1 MIQDIT
7 YGYDQ
12 IKQPFFIWKER
23 FRDPRTMIN
32 NHYHDA
38 YEIYYLLE
46 GERYYFIKDR
56 TYHVQKGD
64 LILIDINELHKT
76 MDAPF
81 PVHERILLNFKKKFL
96 PLNLSEAAGESLFTC
111 FHQNINLLRLH
122 REEQDFIKAILL
134 KMVAEEKTSRPDS
147 LLYLQILLTELLIFL
162 SRQSAQKPA
171 ANFPFPNPTHQK
183 ISEIVGYLNDHYYQN
198 LSLNMLSEHFFI
210 SKYYL
215 SRTFKEVTG
224 FTLVEYLNSVKTKEA
239 QKLLNTTTLS
249 ITEISAKVGFE
260 SITHFGRVF
269 KSITGSSPL
278 QYRKNS
284 RTAGERS
291 Q

>member
-1 MIQDIT
+1 MQAIN

-23 FRDPRTMIN
+23 FRDPRTMTSK
-32 NHYHDA
+32 HYHDA

-56 TYHVQKGD
+56 TYHIQKGD
-64 LILIDINELHKT
+64 LILIDINELHMT

-81 PVHERILLNFKKKFL
+81 PVHERILLNFKKDFL
-96 PLNLSEAAGESLFTC
+96 PSGLPDSAEKRLFAC

-122 REEQDFIKAILL
+122 LEEQDFIKNLLL
-134 KMVAEEKTSRPDS
+134 KMVAEDSAPCPDS

-162 SRQSAQKPA
+162 NRQIAQKPA
-171 ANFPFPNPTHQK
+171 VSFPFPNPIHQK
-183 ISEIVGYLNDHYYQN
+183 ISEIVGYLNEHYHQE
-198 LSLNMLSEHFFI
+198 LSLSWLSERFFI

-224 FTLVEYLNSVKTKEA
+224 FTLVEYLNSVRTKEA
-239 QKLLNTTTLS
+239 QKLLKTTTLS
-249 ITEISAKVGFE
+249 VTEISAKVGFE

-278 QYRKNS
+278 KYRKNS
-284 RTAGERS
+284 
-291 Q
+291 QKI